1 MSLGW
6 ILGGKDR
13 DEKAFHILNM
23 SGYNIGNF
31 TMPFTAG
38 FFGPTGV
45 VITSL
50 FDTGNAFICL
60 GGAYSVA
67 SMATVSYTHL
77 QAFLSMNCIT
87 LHMTM

>member
-23 SGYNIGNF
+23 SGYIIEIS
-31 TMPFTAG
+31 PCHLPLV

-50 FDTGNAFICL
+50 FDTWETRL
-60 GGAYSVA
+60 SVWEVL
-67 SMATVSYTHL
+67 TV
-77 QAFLSMNCIT
+77 
-87 LHMTM
+87 

>member
-50 FDTGNAFICL
+50 FDTGKRVYLSGRCL
-60 GGAYSVA
+60 QCSFYGKG
-67 SMATVSYTHL
+67 
-77 QAFLSMNCIT
+77 
-87 LHMTM
+87 